1 MVVKEQKG
9 KRRRSME
16 NSEGTIVLEMN
27 SKGELRRG
35 IMRASEHMQNPHV
48 NLRSMSR
55 GTQASQSS
63 VSLIPQSCAPFLL
76 GLWETAS
83 LFLQFKKHRTVTF
96 RCLTGVTWGHCN
108 SLHQHKLLNYPIWTN
123 PQEEDD
129 AGPVLSGLPRG
140 FALMRWKLLRGE
152 ESKHPLLRGTGICGT

>member
-1 MVVKEQKG
+1 
-9 KRRRSME
+9 ME

-76 GLWETAS
+76 GL
-83 LFLQFKKHRTVTF
+83 
-96 RCLTGVTWGHCN
+96 
-108 SLHQHKLLNYPIWTN
+108 
-123 PQEEDD
+123 
-129 AGPVLSGLPRG
+129 
-140 FALMRWKLLRGE
+140 
-152 ESKHPLLRGTGICGT
+152 